1 MSVFYD
7 FVNCLLEKTF
17 KAVVLLNCIEA
28 LIYPLILNIINMKT
42 FDIVT
47 LTVNPSVDKSTHFS
61 GLVAEQKIRCK
72 DPQFDAGGGGINV
85 SKAIS
90 RLRGSSLAVFT
101 SGGPVGAMLKDLVA
115 KEKVDFETIKTETAT
130 RENFIAVDDNTN
142 SQYRFGFTGDV
153 LSDSEVEKL
162 LETISKMKPKYL
174 VASGSLNE
182 GLSSDFYQ
190 KVAKIAKESNSKL
203 IVDTSGEAL
212 EKVLETGVYLIKPN
226 VGELAKLVGVERLE
240 TEQVDEAAKEIIAKG
255 GAEIVVV
262 SLGPQGAILVTKD
275 QCEFVPAPNVAKKS
289 TVGAGDSMV
298 GGIVW
303 ALSQNKP
310 LKEVIRWG
318 VACGSAATMNEGTQ
332 LFKFEDANRLFEWL
346 KNK

>member
-1 MSVFYD
+1 M
-7 FVNCLLEKTF
+7 
-17 KAVVLLNCIEA
+17 KA
-28 LIYPLILNIINMKT
+28 

-47 LTVNPSVDKSTHFS
+47 LTVNPALDKSTHFK
-61 GLVAEQKIRCK
+61 GLVAEQKIRCSE
-72 DPQFDAGGGGINV
+72 PRFDAGGGGINV

-90 RLRGSSLAVFT
+90 RLGGKSLAVFT
-101 SGGPVGAMLKDLVA
+101 SGGPMGKMLEELVT
-115 KEKVDFETIKTETAT
+115 KETIEFKAIPIQIWT
-130 RENFIAVDDNTN
+130 RESFVAVDENTN
-142 SQYRFGFTGDV
+142 SQYRFGFTGGEITAD
-153 LSDSEVEKL
+153 EEKAV
-162 LETISKMKPKYL
+162 LETLSKSKPQFL

-182 GLSSDFYQ
+182 GLSSAFYQ
-190 KVAKIAKESNSKL
+190 KVAEIAKASNSKL

-212 EKVLETGVYLIKPN
+212 KKVLETGAYLIKPN

-240 TEQVDEAAKEIIAKG
+240 MEEVNEAAKKIIAKG

-262 SLGPQGAILVTKD
+262 SLGPQGAVLVTKED
-275 QCEFVPAPNVAKKS
+275 YEFVPAPNVAKKS

-303 ALSQNKP
+303 ALSQNKS

>member
-1 MSVFYD
+1 MNSHD
-7 FVNCLLEKTF
+7 
-17 KAVVLLNCIEA
+17 
-28 LIYPLILNIINMKT
+28 II
-42 FDIVT
+42 T
-47 LTVNPSVDKSTHFS
+47 LTVNPALDKSTHFK
-61 GLVAEQKIRCK
+61 GLVAEQKIRCSE
-72 DPQFDAGGGGINV
+72 PRFDAGGGGINV

-90 RLRGSSLAVFT
+90 RLKGNSFALFT
-101 SGGPVGAMLKDLVA
+101 SGGPLGKMLEELVA
-115 KEKVDFETIKTETAT
+115 KESIEFQAIPIQTWT
-130 RENFIAVDDNTN
+130 RESFVAVDENTN
-142 SQYRFGFTGDV
+142 SQYRFGFTGGEITKDEEKAV
-153 LSDSEVEKL
+153 LEAVASL
-162 LETISKMKPKYL
+162 TPKFL

-190 KVAKIAKESNSKL
+190 KVAEIAKTSNSKL

-212 EKVLETGVYLIKPN
+212 QKVLETGVYLIKPN

-240 TEQVDEAAKEIIAKG
+240 MEEVNEAAKKIIAKG

-262 SLGPQGAILVTKD
+262 SLGPQGAVLVTKD
-275 QCEFVPAPNVAKKS
+275 NFEYVPAPNVAKKS

-298 GGIVW
+298 GGMVW
-303 ALSQNKP
+303 ALSQNKN

-346 KNK
+346 KSK

>member
-1 MSVFYD
+1 
-7 FVNCLLEKTF
+7 
-17 KAVVLLNCIEA
+17 
-28 LIYPLILNIINMKT
+28 MKS

-61 GLVAEQKIRCK
+61 GLIAEQKIRCK
-72 DPQFDAGGGGINV
+72 EPLFDAGGGGINV
-85 SKAIS
+85 SKAIA
-90 RLRGSSLAVFT
+90 RLRGSSLAVFA
-101 SGGPVGAMLKDLVA
+101 SGGPIGEMLKDLVK
-115 KEKVDFETIKTETAT
+115 KEKIDFEVIETKTPT

-142 SQYRFGFTGDV
+142 SQYRFGFSGGT
-153 LSDSEVEKL
+153 LSDLESQKV
-162 LETISKMKPKYL
+162 LETLSNLKPKFL

-190 KVAKIAKESNSKL
+190 KVAEIAKASSSKL

-212 EKVLETGVYLIKPN
+212 KKVLETGAYLIKPN

-240 TEQVDEAAKEIIAKG
+240 MEEVNEAAKKIIAKG

-262 SLGPQGAILVTKD
+262 SLGPQGAVLVTKD
-275 QCEFVPAPNVAKKS
+275 DYEYVPAPNVAKKS

-298 GGIVW
+298 GGMVW
-303 ALSQNKP
+303 ALSQGKS

-346 KNK
+346 KNV